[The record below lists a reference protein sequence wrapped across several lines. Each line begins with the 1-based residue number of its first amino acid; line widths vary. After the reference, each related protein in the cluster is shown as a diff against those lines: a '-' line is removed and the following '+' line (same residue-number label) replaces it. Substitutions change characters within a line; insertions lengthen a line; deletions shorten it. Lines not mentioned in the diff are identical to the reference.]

1 MRSIWTPFVFCMAS
15 VSLPAIINA
24 EEIVAPTHK
33 EWEIFISCLLFLQMR
48 VVIEILTGT
57 LFYIEVKDDATVADL
72 KKEIGFQ
79 EQLPFDR
86 LILLVDGG
94 NERLLMSANECSLHE
109 YGVED
114 GSHVYLFFETVEDGS
129 SSCHFLLSCQD
140 NNIIWCHSPHLV
152 DLLSQQSEWNS
163 KDSQLITCYC
173 LS

>member
-1 MRSIWTPFVFCMAS
+1 
-15 VSLPAIINA
+15 
-24 EEIVAPTHK
+24 
-33 EWEIFISCLLFLQMR
+33 MR

-86 LILLVDGG
+86 LILLVEGG
-94 NERLLMSANECSLHE
+94 NDERLLMSENECSLHE

-129 SSCHFLLSCQD
+129 SSYHFLLSCQD
-140 NNIIWCHSPHLV
+140 NNIWCHSPHQV

-163 KDSQLITCYC
+163 KNSQLITCYC
-173 LS
+173 VS